1 MRLWAETVGIVSRV
15 GSDYPADCLDALAD
29 AGIDTSGV
37 RRVNDE
43 HALLSGYQ
51 YDQQGHRRQVDPSS
65 RLPLLEPATVE
76 NEWVEQ
82 SSMIRVPESVRER
95 FDPKI
100 DDVPALFRSARGFH
114 IANMGYR
121 AQRAYVDSLQGKL
134 ISLDAT
140 DPDLP
145 LALHTRLLGAVD
157 LFLPS
162 EIQAN
167 GILSGAKAK
176 EDWPQ
181 ALARLAQLGPSIV
194 AVKVGSEGSW
204 VHDSKAG
211 RSWHIPAVPFAQV
224 KDPTGAGDAYCGGF
238 LAAVVAGQNTLESGL
253 RATVSASFVI
263 EAFDARHGLQA
274 TRDEAER
281 RLILLRPLVS
291 EAGRNSRLN

>member
-1 MRLWAETVGIVSRV
+1 MRLWAKAVGIVSRV

-29 AGIDTSGV
+29 AGIDTSGI

-65 RLPLLEPATVE
+65 RLPLSEPTVGK
-76 NEWVEQ
+76 EWAEQ
-82 SSMIRVPESVRER
+82 SSMIRVPESVREL
-95 FDPKI
+95 FDPRF
-100 DDVPALFRSARGFH
+100 DDVPASFRSARGFH
-114 IANMGYR
+114 IANMGYP

-134 ISLDAT
+134 LSLDAT

-145 LALHTRLLGAVD
+145 LELHTKLLGAVD

-162 EIQAN
+162 EIQAK
-167 GILSGAKAK
+167 GLLTGAK
-176 EDWPQ
+176 EDWPH
-181 ALARLAQLGPSIV
+181 ALARLAELGPWIV

-211 RSWHIPAVPFAQV
+211 RSWHIPVVPLAQV

-238 LAAVVAGQNTLESGL
+238 LAAVIDGHDALESGL

-263 EAFDARHGLQA
+263 EAFDARHGLQVS
-274 TRDEAER
+274 RDEAESRLVPLR
-281 RLILLRPLVS
+281 RLVS
-291 EAGRNSRLN
+291 EAGRNSQLN